1 MCRATGTA
9 LLRPETMTMW
19 TRLNLRL
26 IGSTGS
32 LALLVT
38 LVEAGRKWH

>member
-1 MCRATGTA
+1 
-9 LLRPETMTMW
+9 MW
-19 TRLNLRL
+19 QRLNLRL
-26 IGSTGS
+26 ISSTGS

>member
-1 MCRATGTA
+1 
-9 LLRPETMTMW
+9 MW
-19 TRLNLRL
+19 ARLNLRVM
-26 IGSTGS
+26 TPTTS